1 METSVKGD
9 SCRVQLSHLTSAAC
23 PGAQKLAYL
32 MCPPDHFEVMY
43 EINPWMDR
51 AVQPDRDLA
60 RKQWDI
66 LVSNLKETGATIE
79 VLRPMPAFP
88 DNVFTA
94 DIGLIDR
101 HRFIMSHFRHLQR
114 RPEVQHG
121 AHWFQCRNYEVVELP
136 LDAEAS
142 LESSDICR
150 FRGYILAGYG
160 FRTTL
165 SAHRVLAHVSQ
176 YRVASIRFVDPRLY
190 HLDMS
195 FCPLDEHRAI
205 VAPSA
210 WSRRSCELVEKLVP
224 EPLVLELDEALTFCA
239 NSIVIGKTV
248 IMPSCP
254 LRVGRILEQWGFTV
268 RVSPVSEFLK
278 AGGAVHCLA
287 LALHGPSL
295 TAG

>member
-1 METSVKGD
+1 MSV
-9 SCRVQLSHLTSAAC
+9 SRQMRLSHLTSTAC
-23 PGAQKLAYL
+23 SGSQHRAYL
-32 MCPPDHFEVMY
+32 MCPPDHFGVMY

-51 AVQPDRDLA
+51 TVQPDRDLA
-60 RKQWDI
+60 RKQWDT
-66 LVSNLKETGATIE
+66 LVSNLKETGAAVEI
-79 VLRPMPAFP
+79 LRPVPSFP
-88 DNVFTA
+88 DKVFTA

-101 HRFIMSHFRHLQR
+101 NRFIMSHFRHQQR
-114 RPEVQHG
+114 QPEAHHG
-121 AHWFQCRNYEVVELP
+121 AHWFQRRNYEVVELP
-136 LDAEAS
+136 LEAGTS
-142 LESSDICR
+142 LESSNICL

-205 VAPSA
+205 VAPAA
-210 WSRRSCELVEKLVP
+210 WSRRSCELLEKLVP

-254 LRVGRILEQWGFTV
+254 LRVGRILERWGFTI
-268 RVSPVSEFLK
+268 RLSPVSEFLK
-278 AGGAVHCLA
+278 AGGAVLCLA
-287 LALHGPSL
+287 LALHGPPL
-295 TAG
+295 TVG